1 VADKQATLLLR
12 IKEVGSEAL
21 EKVKDNIETIGKAA
35 AIGFGIAVAAVI
47 KSVAAYREQEEAT
60 NALTRT
66 MVNNGTYTKELR
78 DSYLDQA
85 SALQKLTLFGDEQIV
100 KAQAVFSQQA
110 RGITLTQ
117 ANTKAILDFAQ
128 AQGIDAAQAAEL
140 VGKSVGTATNALG
153 RYGIEVS
160 ATASKSEK
168 MAQVMAGLNSKFG
181 GQAEAATSGYGVLT
195 QLSVSIGDLF
205 EVMGEKLGPT
215 INFVAR
221 ELLALTQNT
230 QGIENFA
237 TIASDAFNF
246 VTKIALSVA
255 FAFQRLGTTVGATMG
270 TLAGSLQLLIDGQV
284 GAAKDALVNGFSDI
298 AKERERIQVEHDAK
312 MAELDAVNFEAKK
325 ANIARDEQLQL
336 ETLARKNEVQMQDT
350 LSSQERE
357 LNDMIA
363 FSDLKSQTELAK
375 LSGSQSAIYAAEV
388 AQADR
393 KLKLATT
400 SAEKVAALSEKYRA
414 TEQMNQAKF
423 DEATIAAR
431 QSTFATISTLSR
443 SNNRHLATIGKAA
456 ALAQIAMDTPVAI
469 GRALASAPPPFNFVL
484 AGAVGLAMA
493 AQTADVMGVQ
503 LAEGGIVMPRPG
515 GIQAT
520 IGEAGQAEAVI
531 PLDRAGEFGLGGGGG
546 INITLIVNGGMLG
559 SDTEAREFAM
569 AIDKELLKLRRN
581 NESVSFDSGVI

>member
-1 VADKQATLLLR
+1 MADKQATLLLR

-21 EKVKDNIETIGKAA
+21 DKVKGSIDAIGKAA
-35 AIGFGIAVAAVI
+35 AIGFGFMVAAVY

-181 GQAEAATSGYGVLT
+181 GQAEAATAGYGVLT

-215 INFVAR
+215 INFVAK

-230 QGIENFA
+230 QGIENFT

-270 TLAGSLQLLIDGQV
+270 TLAGSLQLLVDGQM

-298 AKERERIQVEHDAK
+298 AKERERIQIEHDAK

-325 ANIARDEQLQL
+325 AAALKDEQLQI
-336 ETLARKNEVQMQDT
+336 ETLARKNEVQTQDKI
-350 LSSQERE
+350 SSQERE
-357 LNDMIA
+357 LTNMIE
-363 FSDLKSQTELAK
+363 FSDLKSQMELAK
-375 LSGSQSAIYAAEV
+375 LSHSQSAIYAAEI

-400 SAEKVAALSEKYRA
+400 TAEKVAALEEKYRA
-414 TEQMNQAKF
+414 TQKYNQAKH
-423 DEATIAAR
+423 DEAMEAQRAETLSTIATM
-431 QSTFATISTLSR
+431 QNSS
-443 SNNRHLATIGKAA
+443 NRHMAVIGKAA
-456 ALAQIAMDTPVAI
+456 ALTQLAISTPIAI
-469 GRALASAPPPFNFVL
+469 GKAFELGPIFGPPAALAV
-484 AGAVGLAMA
+484 GAAMA
-493 AQTADVMGVQ
+493 AQAANVMGLQ

-515 GIQAT
+515 GTQAT

-531 PLDRAGEFGLGGGGG
+531 PLDRAGEFGLGGGGN
-546 INITLIVNGGMLG
+546 NITLIVNGGLLG
-559 SDTEAREFAM
+559 SDTEARDFAM